1 MDYKEMILNQSY
13 SNVVILSLTALHIL
27 LENCSNS
34 LKVIINNISLS
45 LLSIGNSKNYSIRYR
60 LGRCWLVLV
69 KLNKEI
75 LLEFA
80 NTLFEFFYENL
91 SVEYYEMNFTACEF
105 FLFVIEEL
113 ENKKSD
119 LFKNKHIT
127 QSLLNGVKM

>member
-1 MDYKEMILNQSY
+1 VDYKEMILNQSY